1 MENIVIQRELED
13 ELRKLRIEL
22 KLHERRVK
30 SVESKVNKDV
40 ENQGPKRRRDEV
52 STIDQNKRLR
62 SAVSV
67 VTKGDVDSK
76 SKGNE
81 DDDVPIENVLRISND
96 LDEENSNKKAVKLEN
111 KEKAEGESPAASS
124 KTKGTQR
131 RSSGDKNRDRRL
143 FSSLQGTLN
152 SFKRSINQENELKTI
167 QKRKEVEMQ
176 IEERVQTEQQNLLQ
190 LEKQK
195 LEEEKNSYLHKVEE
209 VKEQIKKKE
218 EKLLDLK
225 FSRHEQ
231 FLSGFLKTKSTPSI
245 YFFPSKIDEF
255 TERVLGT
262 KKPLEVPKDV
272 TDTDVGVVMGMGD
285 VDAELEEGVG
295 GEGEDGDVEVEEITR
310 VKEAGLPIMA
320 QEEEDDLEE
329 GENRK
334 N

>member
-81 DDDVPIENVLRISND
+81 DDDVPIENVRKSND
-96 LDEENSNKKAVKLEN
+96 LDEENSNKKAIKLEN
-111 KEKAEGESPAASS
+111 KEKAEGESPAAAIY
-124 KTKGTQR
+124 KGKAAQR

-167 QKRKEVEMQ
+167 QKKE
-176 IEERVQTEQQNLLQ
+176 R
-190 LEKQK
+190 
-195 LEEEKNSYLHKVEE
+195 
-209 VKEQIKKKE
+209 
-218 EKLLDLK
+218 
-225 FSRHEQ
+225 SRN
-231 FLSGFLKTKSTPSI
+231 
-245 YFFPSKIDEF
+245 
-255 TERVLGT
+255 
-262 KKPLEVPKDV
+262 
-272 TDTDVGVVMGMGD
+272 
-285 VDAELEEGVG
+285 A
-295 GEGEDGDVEVEEITR
+295 
-310 VKEAGLPIMA
+310 
-320 QEEEDDLEE
+320 
-329 GENRK
+329 N
-334 N
+334 

>member
-81 DDDVPIENVLRISND
+81 DDDVPIENVRKLND
-96 LDEENSNKKAVKLEN
+96 LDEENSNKKAIKLEN
-111 KEKAEGESPAASS
+111 KEKAEGESPAIS
-124 KTKGTQR
+124 KAKATQR

-167 QKRKEVEMQ
+167 QKKE
-176 IEERVQTEQQNLLQ
+176 R
-190 LEKQK
+190 
-195 LEEEKNSYLHKVEE
+195 
-209 VKEQIKKKE
+209 
-218 EKLLDLK
+218 
-225 FSRHEQ
+225 SRN
-231 FLSGFLKTKSTPSI
+231 
-245 YFFPSKIDEF
+245 
-255 TERVLGT
+255 
-262 KKPLEVPKDV
+262 
-272 TDTDVGVVMGMGD
+272 
-285 VDAELEEGVG
+285 A
-295 GEGEDGDVEVEEITR
+295 
-310 VKEAGLPIMA
+310 
-320 QEEEDDLEE
+320 
-329 GENRK
+329 N
-334 N
+334 